1 MKHYSIPQ
9 TEMMLLMSGV
19 QLMAGSGSTVTAPT
33 GSLTPGGQGPVNDQI
48 AE

>member
-9 TEMMLLMSGV
+9 TEMMLLMGGV
-19 QLMAGSGSTVTAPT
+19 QLMAGSGSTVTPPD
-33 GSLTPGGQGPVNDQI
+33 SLTPGDQGPKNDQI